1 MLGHKSSSSTSSI
14 SWTFCKYKC
23 SVSFSCIFDDKCS
36 TSNKFSFSFTLTFR
50 NKCFFSFTWIFHN
63 KFSFGLSYT
72 LANKRWSFLWTSGW
86 IYNLCEENDQL
97 YEVSFFKTVDYDLDK
112 YERSTKYKNAKLIL
126 CEKCYQKINSISC
139 FECYDKVYSHK
150 KEYPTMI
157 GACGGCFE
165 IIRNYDG
172 CSFCKLKHI
181 FINLFNYLWNRK
193 FKNCDF
199 ILCLECD
206 QNIDRLVICF
216 NCYNKLTNDKEKNLM
231 KFGRCKECY
240 QVITGS
246 YGCLSCNQKRFQR
259 KFDKWSSGNTE
270 IDELIRYKQ
279 VSARDFSDVLE
290 WIPLSR
296 FTNIKYIAEGGFAK
310 VYSATWIDGYIINW
324 NQEYNNWKRSG
335 TYRVALKVLKN
346 SRDLSLDFLNEI
358 KNLAKISNNYE
369 GIIKFH
375 GITQVPDTSNY
386 ALVFKLEDYDLRYCL
401 NQYFSPCS
409 NKKEYTEKI
418 CLGLFNI
425 HKHGLIHKDLHIG
438 NVLCSNG
445 SSARISDFGFCKP
458 ANEASSHTNNTNT
471 YGVMPY
477 MAPEILRGKEYTQAS
492 DVYMLW
498 TTPKNKRR
506 NTRQIK
512 RIDSKMLGRKSKNR
526 PTSEMIFNTFEK
538 IKSTAL
544 YFDFDF
550 NDPITT
556 KNFDTHPQAIYTS
569 RLLNFKN
576 LPEPVNCLN
585 QEEFISSRYIMQI
598 QTEVKN
604 YHSECFDCAIID

>member
-240 QVITGS
+240 Q
-246 YGCLSCNQKRFQR
+246 
-259 KFDKWSSGNTE
+259 
-270 IDELIRYKQ
+270 
-279 VSARDFSDVLE
+279 
-290 WIPLSR
+290 
-296 FTNIKYIAEGGFAK
+296 
-310 VYSATWIDGYIINW
+310 
-324 NQEYNNWKRSG
+324 
-335 TYRVALKVLKN
+335 
-346 SRDLSLDFLNEI
+346 I

-492 DVYMLW
+492 DVYSLGIIINEIVSIIPPFCDRPHDYYLAIDICCGLR
-498 TTPKNKRR
+498 PKIREEIPGKLKEL
-506 NTRQIK
+506 I
-512 RIDSKMLGRKSKNR
+512 RKCWDANPK
-526 PTSEMIFNTFEK
+526 T
-538 IKSTAL
+538 
-544 YFDFDF
+544 D
-550 NDPITT
+550 
-556 KNFDTHPQAIYTS
+556 Q
-569 RLLNFKN
+569 LLK
-576 LPEPVNCLN
+576 
-585 QEEFISSRYIMQI
+585 
-598 QTEVKN
+598 
-604 YHSECFDCAIID
+604 